1 MVYDNS
7 LNNFNDV
14 AIIQL
19 MIEFLPQKKVDK
31 TWHDF
36 KQIGCNINMW
46 QYCPEVELWATLP
59 FSPLQMFINF
69 DPIKDFLFCAPLPS
83 NTFYGPL

>member
-1 MVYDNS
+1 MVHVNS

-31 TWHDF
+31 TSVDF
-36 KQIGCNINMW
+36 KQIGWNRNMW

-59 FSPLQMFINF
+59 FSPLQMLINF
-69 DPIKDFLFCAPLPS
+69 DPIKGFPFCAPLPS
-83 NTFYGPL
+83 NTFCGPL